1 MQYVQLVKYVVK
13 LLWVYTGA
21 VLIAQWMRPC
31 HCPGATDIAQQ
42 LDSIADMVAR
52 KLIRQ
57 WEEEGNK
64 GDEEEE
70 EGKKGDEGDKKEGG
84 RVKRVKE
91 SALAKVVGEGATPVG
106 NILTALNSVLYDQLG
121 FKGAG
126 ESYYSLENSF
136 IDHVSGEE

>member
-1 MQYVQLVKYVVK
+1 
-13 LLWVYTGA
+13 
-21 VLIAQWMRPC
+21 MRPC

-57 WEEEGNK
+57 GEEEGNK

-70 EGKKGDEGDKKEGG
+70 EGDKKEGG
-84 RVKRVKE
+84 HVKRVKE
-91 SALAKVVGEGATPVG
+91 CALAKVVGEGATPVG
-106 NILTALNSVLYDQLG
+106 DILTALNSVLYDQLG

-126 ESYYSLENSF
+126 ESYNSLENSF